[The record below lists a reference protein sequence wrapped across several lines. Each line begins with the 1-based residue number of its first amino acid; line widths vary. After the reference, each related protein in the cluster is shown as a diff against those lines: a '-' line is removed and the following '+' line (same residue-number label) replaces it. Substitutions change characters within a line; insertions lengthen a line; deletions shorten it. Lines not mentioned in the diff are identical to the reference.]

1 MNAFTPDLIGERLL
15 PIKLVK
21 AKAGLGRSTIYRRIA
36 EGSFPPAYDRGG
48 GRVGWK
54 MSEIEEWVAKRPRIE
69 RPG

>member
-1 MNAFTPDLIGERLL
+1 MNAHTTEFIGDRLIPLR
-15 PIKLVK
+15 LVK

-36 EGSFPPAYDRGG
+36 EGTFPGQYDRGG

-54 MSEIEEWVAKRPRIE
+54 LSEIDEWVRERRRIV